1 MLFAKCIFSSLYIH
15 SQFNNKIHPYESEIK
30 TLLDFNNH
38 LKEEIIYNIK
48 NFYLLLNLYHL
59 F

>member
-1 MLFAKCIFSSLYIH
+1 MLFVKYIFSSLYIH
-15 SQFNNKIHPYESEIK
+15 FQFNNKIHPYESKIK
-30 TLLDFNNH
+30 TLSDFDNH

-48 NFYLLLNLYHL
+48 NFYLLLNQYHL